1 MAIVFSSK
9 LAYVPEE
16 NLYSGSNL
24 YTGYALFWGGLI
36 VGMCNFIC
44 GIAVGINGSSAA
56 LADAADP
63 TLYAPFSSFL
73 SRFKPPTRRV
83 LITSILDS
91 SKFSSLKSSAP
102 SSASLASSLAC
113 LCPERRMNSPK
124 LHRLDSHVLGLV
136 QLGLAGPML
145 KAFLYCICLLLLIP
159 SS

>member
-63 TLYAPFSSFL
+63 TLYVLALFSLLCF
-73 SRFKPPTRRV
+73 R
-83 LITSILDS
+83 
-91 SKFSSLKSSAP
+91 
-102 SSASLASSLAC
+102 LA
-113 LCPERRMNSPK
+113 
-124 LHRLDSHVLGLV
+124 
-136 QLGLAGPML
+136 
-145 KAFLYCICLLLLIP
+145 YIP
-159 SS
+159 LTDHHFQVRQNPRH